1 MCKNFYRNEIDTIR
15 GVSVLLVF
23 AYHTKVLKSGFIGV
37 DLFFVISGFLI
48 TSIVLNE
55 INNNTFSL
63 TNFLTRRARRIW
75 PMLFII
81 ILISIFVNFFIMN
94 FDEYKDLNFTIVGTS
109 IGLGNFFFNILK
121 LNYFSYN
128 SEIYTLLHTWS
139 LSVEEQFYFFF
150 SCLVFFLYFKKI
162 KIKKIKIIL
171 FYLSAI
177 LLITGAIFISSQEY
191 EQSNFYLTQ
200 YRFLPILLGVITAI
214 LCNQD
219 NKFKFKFLY
228 LNNFFSILMILFI
241 VIYIFIFEVFHDQ
254 ILRILSFNYSIL
266 PSLFLC
272 SFLYFY
278 NKNYYTK
285 FLFENKLLNLV
296 GLTSYSFYLIHFI
309 IISFTYIFYKNFIGS
324 LFVFNAANICFIFT
338 ISFLISFFSWKYVE
352 VKFRD
357 QKLFGDKL
365 FWLYFLISLLI
376 VLIFSNIVINKSGFQ
391 NRFLKIQDVEKF
403 FFSQKDKSLFLDK
416 CREKYEK
423 NTIEINYYC
432 FLGKENKNIEFALI
446 GDSFK
451 EHYET
456 AFDELGK
463 KNNFSIINFL
473 GCEKFEDFYLK
484 KECTSI
490 IDNLKKYKSKNI
502 ILSFRWTHKFFDQET
517 GTRMANS
524 ELIKIRIKNL
534 MSLVEDL
541 KKLNSKV
548 YIIYPSPEY
557 DVNLSNLILMRTYLN
572 GIFPKFLKINFDKIA
587 LKSKKDFY
595 KKHADAFGILNKI
608 SNISRIYPD
617 LLLCDSPNNKMSNL
631 DLKCYIQN
639 NNFIFYFDEHHLTN
653 SIAKKIVN
661 KLYENF

>member
-1 MCKNFYRNEIDTIR
+1 MNMYKNFYRNEIDTIR

-23 AYHTKVLKSGFIGV
+23 AYHTKILKSGFIGV
-37 DLFFVISGFLI
+37 DLFFVVSGFLI
-48 TSIVLNE
+48 TSIILNE

-75 PMLFII
+75 PVLFIV
-81 ILISIFVNFFIMN
+81 ILISIFINFFIMN

-109 IGLGNFFFNILK
+109 IGLGNFFFNILQ

-150 SCLVFFLYFKKI
+150 SCLVFFLSFKK
-162 KIKKIKIIL
+162 KKLKIIL
-171 FYLSAI
+171 LYLSVI
-177 LLITGAIFISSQEY
+177 LLIIGAIFISSQEY
-191 EQSNFYLTQ
+191 EQRNFYLTQ

-214 LCNQD
+214 LCNQE

-228 LNNFFSILMILFI
+228 LNNFFSILMILLI
-241 VIYIFIFEVFHDQ
+241 VIYVFIFEVFNDR
-254 ILRILSFNYSIL
+254 ILRLLSFNYSIL

-324 LFVFNAANICFIFT
+324 LFAFNAVNICFIFI
-338 ISFLISFFSWKYVE
+338 ISFSISFFSWKYIE

-365 FWLYFLISLLI
+365 FCLYFFISLFI
-376 VLIFSNIVINKSGFQ
+376 ILIFSNIVINKNGFQ

-403 FFSQKDKSLFLDK
+403 FFSKKDKSLFLDK
-416 CREKYEK
+416 CRDKYEK
-423 NTIEINYYC
+423 KPIEINYYC
-432 FLGKENKNIEFALI
+432 FLGKENKKDIEFALI

-490 IDNLKKYKSKNI
+490 IDNLKHFKSKNI
-502 ILSFRWTHKFFDQET
+502 ILSFRWTHRFFDRET
-517 GTRMANS
+517 GTNKANS
-524 ELIKIRIKNL
+524 ELIKIRTKNL
-534 MSLVEDL
+534 MSFVEDL
-541 KKLNSKV
+541 KKLNLKV

-557 DVNLSNLILMRTYLN
+557 EINVPNLILMRTYLN
-572 GIFPKFLKINFDKIA
+572 DILPKFLKINFDNIT

-595 KKHADAFGILNKI
+595 KKNIYAFEILNTI
-608 SNISRIYPD
+608 SNISRIYPE
-617 LLLCDSPNNKMSNL
+617 LLLCDLPNNKIPNS
-631 DLKCYIQN
+631 DLKCYVQN
-639 NNFIFYFDEHHLTN
+639 KDFIFYFDEHHITN
-653 SIAKKIVN
+653 SIAKIIVN
-661 KLYENF
+661 KFYENF